1 MLKNHEMFVQLG
13 NLLDERERGEI
24 GAEKRLDDFC
34 ENHNLRLHERP
45 TFETHQAL
53 IIEYMKIKNKHP
65 KRPDRLIAKFLNINK
80 TTLIR
85 IKAEFN
91 VSKNGKNLV
100 R

>member
-13 NLLDERERGEI
+13 NLLDELEWGEV

-34 ENHNLRLHERP
+34 EYHHFRSHERP
-45 TFETHQAL
+45 TFEKHQAV
-53 IIEYMKIKNKHP
+53 IMEYLRIKNKYP
-65 KRPDRLIAKFLNINK
+65 NKPDRLIAKLLNINK